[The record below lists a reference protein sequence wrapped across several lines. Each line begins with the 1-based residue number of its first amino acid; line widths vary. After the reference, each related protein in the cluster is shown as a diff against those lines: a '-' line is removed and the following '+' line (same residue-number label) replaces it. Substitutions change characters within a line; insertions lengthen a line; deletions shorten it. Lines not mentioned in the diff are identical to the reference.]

1 MKGYIIIN
9 NKGLLLHSNN
19 YFYDCI
25 MGGFGCN
32 LVKYKNQKS
41 AEKRAQKVGG
51 IVAEFSNGESVR
63 EVIKRALNTL

>member
-1 MKGYIIIN
+1 
-9 NKGLLLHSNN
+9 
-19 YFYDCI
+19 

-51 IVAEFSNGESVR
+51 IVAEFNNGESVR